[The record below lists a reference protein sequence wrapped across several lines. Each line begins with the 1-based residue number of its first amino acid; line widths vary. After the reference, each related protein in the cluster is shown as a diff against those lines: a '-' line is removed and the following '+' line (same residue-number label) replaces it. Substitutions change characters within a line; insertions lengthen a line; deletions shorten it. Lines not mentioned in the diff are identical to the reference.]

1 MGVSVSIL
9 VVEDDPDLRSLH
21 RLWLAEDYDVQA
33 VADGESGLEAVDAT
47 VDVVLLDR
55 DLPGID
61 GDTVARRL
69 DADGFRGLIAMVT
82 GQAPD
87 PAIATLP
94 IDDYVTKP
102 VDAAELGTVV
112 DRLIA
117 RRTVPPS
124 VQTLF
129 GLLTRRARLEA
140 SLDPGHLADSDSV
153 EELTRRIDDQWRTVR
168 RETTVSGTVHSRGL
182 PAAGRRLGAGS
193 RSRETGRT
201 VDAAVDPDRGQDF

>member
-33 VADGESGLEAVDAT
+33 VADGESALEHADGT

-69 DADGFRGLIAMVT
+69 DSNGFRGSIAMVT

-87 PAIATLP
+87 PSVATLP
-94 IDDYVTKP
+94 IEDYVTKP
-102 VDAAELGTVV
+102 VDAGELGAVV

-117 RRTVPPS
+117 RRAVPPS

-153 EELTRRIDDQWRTVR
+153 EELTQRIDGEWETVR
-168 RETTVSGTVHSRGL
+168 AET
-182 PAAGRRLGAGS
+182 PAAQVLSMAEECLPPVVDWGRPAEVVS
-193 RSRETGRT
+193 RIE
-201 VDAAVDPDRGQDF
+201 Q

>member
-1 MGVSVSIL
+1 MPERDRTDMGVSASIL

-33 VADGESGLEAVDAT
+33 VADGESALEAADGT

-55 DLPGID
+55 DLPGFD

-69 DADGFRGLIAMVT
+69 EGDGFRGSIAMVT

-87 PAIATLP
+87 LAVATLP

-102 VDAAELGTVV
+102 IDAAEFEAVV
-112 DRLIA
+112 DRLLA
-117 RRTVPPS
+117 RRTVPPA

-140 SLDPGHLADSDSV
+140 SLDPDHLADSDSF
-153 EELTRRIDDQWRTVR
+153 EGLTRRIDSQWETVKKETATAQVPSVAETCLPPVVDWERAADVAR
-168 RETTVSGTVHSRGL
+168 RAE
-182 PAAGRRLGAGS
+182 
-193 RSRETGRT
+193 
-201 VDAAVDPDRGQDF
+201 Q